1 LLQEYF
7 STCFEGKLGPLP
19 PNLINPDANITHIGQ
34 SCPDPYREL
43 CCQFSGNFIGMYTS
57 YYNIYCGISVTT
69 TWINQQPPSVLWTDL
84 ETGVVTFVTVENFQA
99 LNSSDLNPHQVSYFW
114 KRRSGCDFWV
124 DHVEYREP
132 NCTSLL
138 YALPCE
144 SCGLP
149 LKVTEGGI
157 LESRE

>member
-1 LLQEYF
+1 
-7 STCFEGKLGPLP
+7 
-19 PNLINPDANITHIGQ
+19 
-34 SCPDPYREL
+34 
-43 CCQFSGNFIGMYTS
+43 
-57 YYNIYCGISVTT
+57 
-69 TWINQQPPSVLWTDL
+69 
-84 ETGVVTFVTVENFQA
+84 
-99 LNSSDLNPHQVSYFW
+99 VSYFW